1 MAPPESQG
9 NVCRSGRG
17 WTENAKKRSVHVSV
31 GGAIMAVERLKKLLR
46 DPDASN
52 ADALKAATLIFERV
66 YPTPQTG
73 AAAGDFDICI
83 KEE

>member
-1 MAPPESQG
+1 MTNRKKPPGQALQEK
-9 NVCRSGRG
+9 
-17 WTENAKKRSVHVSV
+17 AAAA
-31 GGAIMAVERLKKLLR
+31 AILAVERLKKLLR

-66 YPTPQTG
+66 YPTLPG
-73 AAAGDFDICI
+73 NAAGDFEISI

>member
-1 MAPPESQG
+1 MASSQERRESLAG
-9 NVCRSGRG
+9 NQKAPGQALQ
-17 WTENAKKRSVHVSV
+17 EKAAAA
-31 GGAIMAVERLKKLLR
+31 AILAVERLKKLLR

-52 ADALKAATLIFERV
+52 ADALKAATLVFERV

>member
-1 MAPPESQG
+1 MASEKKPPGQALQEKAAS
-9 NVCRSGRG
+9 
-17 WTENAKKRSVHVSV
+17 A
-31 GGAIMAVERLKKLLR
+31 AILAVERLKRLLR

-66 YPTPQTG
+66 CPTPPAGGT
-73 AAAGDFDICI
+73 AGDFDICI